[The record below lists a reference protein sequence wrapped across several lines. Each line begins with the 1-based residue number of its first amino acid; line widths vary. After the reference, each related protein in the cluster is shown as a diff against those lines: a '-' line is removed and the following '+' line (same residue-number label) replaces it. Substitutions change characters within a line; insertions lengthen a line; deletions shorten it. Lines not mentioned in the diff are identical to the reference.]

1 MDNRRKVPR
10 FDLRLAVTYY
20 PQDKTTQFSYTV
32 SKNVSRS
39 GISIPAIS
47 SIAKNGGIIKME
59 IKINEK
65 QYVLVT
71 GRVRWVKTFNRKASL
86 DEELPIELAND
97 EEAGIEFIDVDPAD
111 INKLMNVQGS
121 LRRPNFFSL

>member
-1 MDNRRKVPR
+1 MENRRKFPR
-10 FDLRLAVTYY
+10 FDLQLALTYY
-20 PQDKTTQFSYTV
+20 PKDNATQFSYTV

-39 GISIPAIS
+39 GICITAIS
-47 SIAKNGGIIKME
+47 SIVKKGDIIKME
-59 IKINEK
+59 RKINEK

-71 GRVRWVKTFNRKASL
+71 GKVRWVKTLNRKASL